1 MHQRRRSPRREE
13 RRQNLT
19 RIRSAF
25 RRSVFALSAGFLAAS
40 AGPVARAQDQT
51 VSPTAADR
59 VAAGSAKL
67 VSVHPN
73 FARTPAAA
81 AHGREAIPTAR
92 PASAA
97 QPTQSDPVQNPGDLS
112 NQGGAVVDY
121 AQSHALYVVN
131 PAVGCTTASCWGDPE
146 GFLRDLAGSDFIH
159 VIDQYVGRH
168 DGNRYTV
175 GGHARVSLTLPSVPL
190 TDLDMLA
197 VVHTAA
203 SQTHQT
209 GYNNIY
215 HIFLPPGT
223 DECLD
228 ATFTTCY
235 SPDKPS
241 TFVFCAYHSSAD
253 FQDIGHVLY
262 SVEPYQNVSGCNDA
276 PVGSPNGQ
284 LADTTNDTLSHELF
298 ETITDPDGTAW
309 YNTSSLVLLF
319 NEIGDECIF
328 LLFPGPGVVYG
339 NPPTFNIG
347 NKAYRVQTEYNNSRH
362 ACTIAP

>member
-1 MHQRRRSPRREE
+1 MTRSRPV
-13 RRQNLT
+13 
-19 RIRSAF
+19 F
-25 RRSVFALSAGFLAAS
+25 RGSVFAVLAGFLAAS

-59 VAAGSAKL
+59 AAAGSAGL

-81 AHGREAIPTAR
+81 AHGREATPTTR

-97 QPTQSDPVQNPGDLS
+97 QPTQSDGVQNPGDLS
-112 NQGGAVVDY
+112 YQGGAVVDY
-121 AQSHALYVVN
+121 AQSHALYVLN

-146 GFLRDLAGSDFIH
+146 GFLRDLAGSEFIH
-159 VIDQYVGRH
+159 VVDQYVGRY
-168 DGNRYTV
+168 GNRYTV
-175 GGHARVSLTLPSVPL
+175 GGHAKVSLTLPGKPL
-190 TDLDMLA
+190 TDLDMLT
-197 VVHTAA
+197 VVHGAA
-203 SQTHQT
+203 SRTHQT

-215 HIFLPPGT
+215 HVFLPPGT

-241 TFVFCAYHSSAD
+241 TFVFCAYHGSAD

-262 SVEPYQNVSGCNDA
+262 SVEPYQNVAGCNDA
-276 PVGSPNGQ
+276 PGGSPNGQ
-284 LADTTNDTLSHELF
+284 VADTTNDTLSHELF

-309 YNTSSLVLLF
+309 YNNSSLVLLF

-328 LLFPGPGVVYG
+328 LLFPTPGVVYG
-339 NPPTFNIG
+339 NPPTFQIG
-347 NKAYRVQTEYNNSRH
+347 NKTYRVQTEYDNTRH